1 MGPEFYED
9 LKGDDGELNQ
19 HKSKSAKAQAEQV
32 ELEVAT
38 AKPGQDVGPDGNLE
52 VGY

>member
-9 LKGDDGELNQ
+9 LKGEDVGWEQ
-19 HKSKSAKAQAEQV
+19 PKAKHAQPRAAQV
-32 ELEVAT
+32 DLEAAT
-38 AKPGQDVGPDGNLE
+38 AKPGQDVGPDGNVE